1 MIKVHHL
8 IYLTYMYLY
17 NMYYCSINCFAPIG
31 QLYDIQKLRPSI
43 FICFFTKKKYFNLDA
58 LYGIYIYIFVMSLL
72 RACLGVCGIKHTSRT
87 LPWAYDTSL
96 EPSHQKKLIREKKS
110 RFARAA
116 LPQRAKTRSA
126 HYISHFKTT
135 V

>member
-1 MIKVHHL
+1 
-8 IYLTYMYLY
+8 
-17 NMYYCSINCFAPIG
+17 
-31 QLYDIQKLRPSI
+31 
-43 FICFFTKKKYFNLDA
+43 
-58 LYGIYIYIFVMSLL
+58 MSLL
-72 RACLGVCGIKHTSRT
+72 HAWVSVCLSVCGIKHTSRT

-116 LPQRAKTRSA
+116 RPQRAKTCSA